1 MNKEQ
6 QDKIYKAALAIA
18 PFHCMSQKR
27 DYFIKGA
34 DYALSHQWISVNE
47 IMPLCPDDDA
57 ISEVSIKVIACTSEG
72 AIRYAYYH
80 HYLKEWFSVETST
93 RIDNVTKW
101 MFVPEEGG
109 EE

>member
-18 PFHCMSQKR
+18 PFHRMSQKR

-34 DYALSHQWISVNE
+34 DYALSHQWISVDE
-47 IMPLCPDDDA
+47 SLPPCPDDV
-57 ISEVSIKVIACTSEG
+57 ISEVSVKVIAKTNNG
-72 AIRYAYYH
+72 AIYYAFYH
-80 HYLKEWFSVETST
+80 HYLNDWFSAETST

-101 MFVPEEGG
+101 MYVP
-109 EE
+109 